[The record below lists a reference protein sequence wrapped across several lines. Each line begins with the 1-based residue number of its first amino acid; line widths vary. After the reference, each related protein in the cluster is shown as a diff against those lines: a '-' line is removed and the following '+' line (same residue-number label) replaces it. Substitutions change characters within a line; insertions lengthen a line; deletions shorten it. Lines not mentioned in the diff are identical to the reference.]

1 MLKKLLVS
9 LLSAFLCISVVA
21 EPESQLNGNQ
31 NETDVKIDENG
42 DVFVAPLK
50 YHISSDSTAE
60 VINDYSYKKLES
72 VVIPSEIRVDGHV
85 YSVTSIGDIA
95 FSFCSGLTNIEIP
108 YSVTSIGY
116 GTFRSCSGLTSI
128 EIPSSV
134 TSIGGTAFSGCSGLT
149 SIEIPSSVTIIG
161 DEAFCDCWCVTNI
174 KIPSSVKVIGDE
186 AFVRC
191 SDLTSIE
198 IPSSVTS
205 IGNLAFFCCYRL
217 TSIKIPSSVT
227 SIGEHAF
234 TGCSGLTSINV
245 SGDNLYYSSEEGI
258 LYDKNKTVLIC
269 IPGGKKGSVEIPSSV
284 KSIEKG
290 TLLECSGL
298 TSINVSIDNPN
309 YSSEEGILYD
319 KNKTVLI
326 SVSREK
332 EGMVEIPSSVTI
344 IGDEAFRDCH
354 GLRSVKFP
362 KSVTSIGKYAFS
374 GCNGLTSIEIPKSVT
389 SIGEYAFT
397 LCSGLTSINV
407 SRNNPNYSS
416 VDGILY
422 DKNKTVLISVPYRK
436 KGMFKMLSS
445 VTSIGNGAFDY
456 CRDLTSIEIPSR
468 VTSIGDHAFRDCRGL
483 TSIEIPSSVSSIG
496 EYAFVNCKGLTSIK
510 IPLSVTSIGEYAFYN
525 CRNLE
530 IFINNSKENLMVGD
544 AAFYGCKSVKFL
556 K

>member
-1 MLKKLLVS
+1 MKKLLVS
-9 LLSAFLCISVVA
+9 LLSALLCISVVA
-21 EPESQLNGNQ
+21 EPEIQSDGNQ
-31 NETDVKIDENG
+31 NMNNITIDENG
-42 DVFVAPLK
+42 DVFVSPLK

-60 VINDYSYKKLES
+60 VIFDRSYKDLKS
-72 VVIPSEIRVDGHV
+72 VVIPSKIRISGHV
-85 YSVTSIGDIA
+85 YLVTSIGMYA
-95 FSFCSGLTNIEIP
+95 FLGC
-108 YSVTSIGY
+108 
-116 GTFRSCSGLTSI
+116 RGLTSI
-128 EIPSSV
+128 EIPSGV
-134 TSIGGTAFSGCSGLT
+134 TSIGKGAFYDCSGLTRVEIPLGVISIGKGAFFGCNGLT

-161 DEAFCDCWCVTNI
+161 DEAFCDCWSVTNI
-174 KIPSSVKVIGDE
+174 KIPSSVKIIGDE

-191 SDLTSIE
+191 GDLTSIE

-290 TLLECSGL
+290 TFLECSGL

-510 IPLSVTSIGEYAFYN
+510 IPLSVTSIGDYAFYN

-544 AAFYGCKSVKFL
+544 AAFDGCKSVKFL

>member
-9 LLSAFLCISVVA
+9 LLSALLCISVVA
-21 EPESQLNGNQ
+21 EPEIQSDGNQ
-31 NETDVKIDENG
+31 NMNNITIDENG
-42 DVFVAPLK
+42 DVFVSPLK
-50 YHISSDSTAE
+50 YHIYSDSTAK
-60 VINDYSYKKLES
+60 VIEYKSYIDLES
-72 VVIPSEIRVDGHV
+72 VVIPSEIRIAGYV
-85 YSVTSIGDIA
+85 Y
-95 FSFCSGLTNIEIP
+95 P
-108 YSVTSIGY
+108 
-116 GTFRSCSGLTSI
+116 
-128 EIPSSV
+128 
-134 TSIGGTAFSGCSGLT
+134 
-149 SIEIPSSVTIIG
+149 
-161 DEAFCDCWCVTNI
+161 
-174 KIPSSVKVIGDE
+174 
-186 AFVRC
+186 
-191 SDLTSIE
+191 
-198 IPSSVTS
+198 
-205 IGNLAFFCCYRL
+205 
-217 TSIKIPSSVT
+217 
-227 SIGEHAF
+227 
-234 TGCSGLTSINV
+234 
-245 SGDNLYYSSEEGI
+245 
-258 LYDKNKTVLIC
+258 
-269 IPGGKKGSVEIPSSV
+269 
-284 KSIEKG
+284 
-290 TLLECSGL
+290 
-298 TSINVSIDNPN
+298 
-309 YSSEEGILYD
+309 
-319 KNKTVLI
+319 
-326 SVSREK
+326 
-332 EGMVEIPSSVTI
+332 VTI

-544 AAFYGCKSVKFL
+544 AAFDGCKSVKFL